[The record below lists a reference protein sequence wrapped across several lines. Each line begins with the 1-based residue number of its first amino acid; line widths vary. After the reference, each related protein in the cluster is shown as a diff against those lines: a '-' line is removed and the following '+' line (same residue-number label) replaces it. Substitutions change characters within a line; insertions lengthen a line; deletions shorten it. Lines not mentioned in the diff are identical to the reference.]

1 MKKHHLTAAIQN
13 ALMPARAETASDQP
27 AADNQS
33 TRSWYTISA
42 LAGSEPTVEIYIYDV
57 IGYWGVSAQQF
68 ISDCKAAGVF
78 SAKQINL
85 HIHSPGGDVMDG
97 FAIYNTLARLTCKID
112 IWNDG
117 LAASMASVILC
128 LPNATVH
135 MPSNAWVMIHKPWSG
150 AVGNADDLRDLADW
164 LDRNEALLLNAYE
177 KKTGKP
183 REELAALLSADTWLD
198 GLQDLR
204 LDEMADAAFRHDRD
218 GDGLLDALDHRG
230 IAHARDAAG
239 RADVGGDALER
250 HDGAGAGG
258 LGNLR
263 LLRRRDVHD
272 DAALE
277 HLGELLVEFILILL
291 LVFCHLR
298 QLLCMKG
305 KAGPFPGEARFFAS
319 AMCFS

>member
-1 MKKHHLTAAIQN
+1 MDGFHEGVGDLEFLGGFKELVLAQGGDARDLLVDLPHVVHGLHDV
-13 ALMPARAETASDQP
+13 ARARLALRADHGRAFGDAAQGFAEVAR
-27 AADNQS
+27 AADE
-33 TRSWYTISA
+33 RHA
-42 LAGSEPTVEIYIYDV
+42 ELRLVDVVDV
-57 IGYWGVSAQQF
+57 IGGREDFALV
-68 ISDCKAAGVF
+68 
-78 SAKQINL
+78 
-85 HIHSPGGDVMDG
+85 DVVD
-97 FAIYNTLARLTCKID
+97 
-112 IWNDG
+112 
-117 LAASMASVILC
+117 
-128 LPNATVH
+128 
-135 MPSNAWVMIHKPWSG
+135 
-150 AVGNADDLRDLADW
+150 
-164 LDRNEALLLNAYE
+164 
-177 KKTGKP
+177 
-183 REELAALLSADTWLD
+183 LD

-239 RADVGGDALER
+239 RADVGGDTLER

-258 LGNLR
+258 LGDLR

-319 AMCFS
+319 SMCFS